1 MTESDQTDAQLPG
14 RTNAPYDAPDAQQL
28 IAAVHNYLHDDL
40 MPRSSGADRWLLRV
54 AANALAIAGR
64 EIQHAP
70 AHRAGHG
77 ARLAELGAA
86 SDRDLCHAI
95 RTGDFDDRWDEV
107 AGAVRAAIA
116 DSLSVANPGYANG

>member
-1 MTESDQTDAQLPG
+1 MTESDQTDAQLPE

-28 IAAVHNYLHDDL
+28 IAAVRDYLHHDL

-70 AHRAGHG
+70 AHQASHG
-77 ARLAELGAA
+77 ARLAGLGVA
-86 SDRDLCHAI
+86 SDRDLCDAI

-107 AGAVRAAIA
+107 AGAVRASIA
-116 DSLSVANPGYANG
+116 DSLIVANPGYAKG